1 MSPISEQKPAF
12 RKTTRV
18 TTHRSTIRISE
29 EQPCFEVKGQSV
41 DIYVDAR
48 RQDDHHGSSRVK
60 VKNIVD
66 YKWEVKK
73 YHGRLI
79 AVHRD
84 GQVIAYSIKLKTG
97 GMVRVWW
104 QGERAL
110 IKGMSNEV
118 LDIQFAHMS
127 SKIVLACVDE
137 ASLHIYRVETDT
149 GKLETFLLLKV
160 DNVNLDDVD
169 LRSNR
174 INWCPFV
181 PSSADDDGDYAN
193 HLIVWSQG
201 DTFQCLNVHLVLEA
215 HGPGSYEYAEL
226 SEGCVQH
233 QESKAIITAATFS
246 PDGST
251 IAVGYDD
258 GNVFFYQIYLYS
270 KETAPRRLFNWKPH
284 DQRPVTALLFLD
296 DHTVRMSEGGE
307 FWKHALTATDNN
319 TEIKLW
325 RCDDWSC
332 LQRICFKPTAFD
344 SVLDFK
350 LAIDA
355 SSSYLVLSE
364 QTNRALYAL
373 QIVRSDV
380 PPVATA
386 AGDAKSE
393 ESKVSSVV
401 SFKSVGEF
409 SLSSSI
415 LSLNI
420 AGATKGKYNCG
431 RLEDDVDECEEEA
444 NPMFGVMIQM
454 FLVQPK
460 SVQECQ
466 VFFQTENATAVTE
479 TVVAATERVDDAM
492 QMCSPT
498 TAATNVRQKS
508 SAQINLMTP
517 ESFQSPPGKD
527 LQSQVPNSVL
537 NTIRMLA
544 ASSAASPGVV
554 VVGGASAEAR
564 PNTETMLSYATLEEQ
579 NKSLRKS
586 LDLRMSTSE

>member
-1 MSPISEQKPAF
+1 MVSP
-12 RKTTRV
+12 
-18 TTHRSTIRISE
+18 HRSTTTIKLSE
-29 EQPCFEVKGQSV
+29 EKPCYEVKGQNV

-48 RQDDHHGSSRVK
+48 RQDEHHGSSRVK

-66 YKWEVKK
+66 YKWEAKK

-137 ASLHIYRVETDT
+137 TSLHIYRVETDS

-160 DNVNLDDVD
+160 DNINLEDVD

-181 PSSADDDGDYAN
+181 PAAENDDDADYAN

-201 DTFQCLNVHLVLEA
+201 DTFQCLNVHLVLDA
-215 HGPGSYEYAEL
+215 HGPGSYDYAEL
-226 SEGCVQH
+226 TEGCVQH

-258 GNVFFYQIYLYS
+258 GNVYFYQIYLYS

-284 DQRPVTALLFLD
+284 EQRPVTALVFLD

-332 LQRICFKPTAFD
+332 LQRICFKPTVFD
-344 SVLDFK
+344 SVLDLK

-364 QTNRALYAL
+364 QTNRSLYAM

-380 PPVATA
+380 KPTTTA
-386 AGDAKSE
+386 AAGETKSKDDL
-393 ESKVSSVV
+393 KVTSTV

-444 NPMFGVMIQM
+444 NAMFGVMIQM

-466 VFFQTENATAVTE
+466 VFFQTENAA
-479 TVVAATERVDDAM
+479 VAAVCETGVAVTERVDEAM
-492 QMCSPT
+492 QMCSPST
-498 TAATNVRQKS
+498 TNSRQKS

-527 LQSQVPNSVL
+527 AQSQVPNSVL

-544 ASSAASPGVV
+544 ASAAVTPG
-554 VVGGASAEAR
+554 GGVALEPR
-564 PNTETMLSYATLEEQ
+564 PNQETMLSYVEEQ

-586 LDLRMSTSE
+586 LDLRLSSGR